1 MSRWRSE
8 ALALGLDGQ
17 ALAVAGR
24 VVAQAAGPWDAA
36 TLACGFSAALN
47 AASGDRGD
55 SGGTGGSGG
64 APVVA
69 SLARDRRRAA
79 RVLVAPDLCR
89 HFPLAPPA
97 GLRSLAELQDLAQVR
112 ALQLFGAGPWV
123 VTADWR
129 LDAPFPCAALPRAL
143 HEALQQAARE
153 AGFALQLESSVLA
166 AWARAAP
173 APGLA
178 AFATPQHVVLGR
190 SDAAGPLALRCL
202 RRTVGGADGGGVE
215 VAERAAEHGAHD
227 GAQKAAHGTAASARA
242 LATQEAAREA
252 LRGQGAG
259 GPGAA
264 EPSSGGLA
272 LQWLLPVAEQAHEGE
287 AAWASR
293 VALSEAG

>member
-1 MSRWRSE
+1 MSRWPSE

-17 ALAVAGR
+17 ALAMAGR
-24 VVAQAAGPWDAA
+24 VVAQAGTGWNAAALAQGLRAAAA
-36 TLACGFSAALN
+36 T
-47 AASGDRGD
+47 
-55 SGGTGGSGG
+55 
-64 APVVA
+64 A
-69 SLARDRRRAA
+69 SLDDANGPGQRSGRLGMHLGRRGHAA

-112 ALQLFGAGPWV
+112 ALQLFGAGPWI

-143 HEALQQAARE
+143 HQALQQAAQE
-153 AGFALQLESSVLA
+153 AGFTLQLESSVLA

-202 RRTVGGADGGGVE
+202 RRTVGGADGGADGG
-215 VAERAAEHGAHD
+215 AAPGD
-227 GAQKAAHGTAASARA
+227 ASARA

-252 LRGQGAG
+252 LRGQGVGSPSVAD
-259 GPGAA
+259 
-264 EPSSGGLA
+264 PSSGSVP
-272 LQWLLPVAEQAHEGE
+272 LQWLLPVAEQADEGE

>member
-69 SLARDRRRAA
+69 SLARGRRRAA

-97 GLRSLAELQDLAQVR
+97 GLRSLAELQDLAQAR

-190 SDAAGPLALRCL
+190 CDAAGPLALRCL
-202 RRTVGGADGGGVE
+202 RRTVGDADGGADVGADVG
-215 VAERAAEHGAHD
+215 AAPGE
-227 GAQKAAHGTAASARA
+227 ASARA

-252 LRGQGAG
+252 LRGHGAG

-264 EPSSGGLA
+264 EPSSGGLP

-293 VALSEAG
+293 VALPEAG

>member
-17 ALAVAGR
+17 ALAMAGR
-24 VVAQAAGPWDAA
+24 VVAQAGTGWNAAALAQGLRAAAA
-36 TLACGFSAALN
+36 T
-47 AASGDRGD
+47 ASL
-55 SGGTGGSGG
+55 GG
-64 APVVA
+64 ANGPGQRSGRLSVH
-69 SLARDRRRAA
+69 LGHRGYAA

-112 ALQLFGAGPWV
+112 ALQLFGAGPWI

-143 HEALQQAARE
+143 HQALQQAAQE
-153 AGFALQLESSVLA
+153 AGFTMQLESSVLA

-202 RRTVGGADGGGVE
+202 RRTVGGADGGADGG
-215 VAERAAEHGAHD
+215 AAPGD
-227 GAQKAAHGTAASARA
+227 ASARA

-252 LRGQGAG
+252 LRGHGAG

-264 EPSSGGLA
+264 EPSSGSLA
-272 LQWLLPVAEQAHEGE
+272 LQWLLPVAEQADEGE